1 MALSPIA
8 ELITRETEADTMTT
22 IKTVYPSK
30 TYKFDFDTGEIKGN
44 IDGMEAIK
52 QFVRKALSTPRFRY
66 LIYTNQYGSEL
77 EDLIGQNIPD
87 ELVDAEVP
95 RLIEE
100 AISYDD
106 RILAVS
112 NFSISR
118 KGDALYATFEVDTVD
133 GTIEQEV
140 KV

>member
-1 MALSPIA
+1 MALSPIT
-8 ELITRETEADTMTT
+8 ELIKTETSTT
-22 IKTVYPSK
+22 LKKTESSK
-30 TYKFDFDTGEIKGN
+30 TYKLDFDTGEIKGY
-44 IDGMEAIK
+44 IDGIEAVK
-52 QFVRKALSTPRFRY
+52 QYVRKALSTPRFRY
-66 LIYTNQYGSEL
+66 LIYTDQYGSEL
-77 EDLIGQNIPD
+77 EDLIGQNVPH

-106 RILAVS
+106 RIRAVR

-118 KGDALYATFEVDTVD
+118 KGDALYATFEVETVD

>member
-1 MALSPIA
+1 MALSPIP
-8 ELITRETEADTMTT
+8 ELITTETNTT
-22 IKTVYPSK
+22 IKKVQPSK
-30 TYKFDFDTGEIKGN
+30 TYKFDFDTGEMKGY
-44 IDGMEAIK
+44 IDGIEAVK
-52 QFVRKALSTPRFRY
+52 QYVRKSLSTPRFRY
-66 LIYTNQYGSEL
+66 LIYTDQYGSEL
-77 EDLIGQNIPD
+77 EDLIGQDVPH

-106 RILAVS
+106 RIRTVL

-133 GTIEQEV
+133 GRIEQEV